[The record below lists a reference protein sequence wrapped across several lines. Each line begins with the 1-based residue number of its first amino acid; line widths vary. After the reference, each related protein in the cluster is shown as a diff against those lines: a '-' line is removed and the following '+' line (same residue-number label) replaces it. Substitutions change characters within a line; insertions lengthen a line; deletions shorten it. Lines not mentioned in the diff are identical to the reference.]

1 MDGVSVCV
9 QNYAYWLQ
17 KHVGKVCV
25 VTPMNYGHKYNEDY
39 TVLEYMSIPVPF
51 RYPYMTG
58 VAEIDPVFMAKLLKR
73 RFKIVHAHSPFASGM
88 AAQRVAK
95 FQNIPMVATFHSKY
109 RQDFEKVIPS
119 KLAVDAII
127 KKIVSFYESADEV
140 WVPQASVREVLKEY
154 GYKGSAEVVQNGS
167 DLCGDYTEAY
177 FEEARRTLGIAP
189 GQLALLFVGQ
199 HVWQKNTKLII
210 EALSRIKDLD
220 FRMFFIGSGYAEEEM
235 KQMVTQA
242 GLDSKVSFEGI
253 ITDRDRI
260 KVYYAAA
267 DLFLFPSLYDTD
279 GLVVHEAAA
288 LHTPSIMA
296 REATAASMIKEGD
309 NGFLTSNDPDS
320 FADLLRRLAV
330 SREEIK
336 KAGISASQTLVRS
349 WEDIAAEVLDRYNS
363 LIVRQK
369 MI

>member
-1 MDGVSVCV
+1 
-9 QNYAYWLQ
+9 
-17 KHVGKVCV
+17 
-25 VTPMNYGHKYNEDY
+25 
-39 TVLEYMSIPVPF
+39 
-51 RYPYMTG
+51 
-58 VAEIDPVFMAKLLKR
+58 
-73 RFKIVHAHSPFASGM
+73 
-88 AAQRVAK
+88 
-95 FQNIPMVATFHSKY
+95 
-109 RQDFEKVIPS
+109 
-119 KLAVDAII
+119 AVDAII

-154 GYKGSAEVVQNGS
+154 GYKGRAEVVQNGS